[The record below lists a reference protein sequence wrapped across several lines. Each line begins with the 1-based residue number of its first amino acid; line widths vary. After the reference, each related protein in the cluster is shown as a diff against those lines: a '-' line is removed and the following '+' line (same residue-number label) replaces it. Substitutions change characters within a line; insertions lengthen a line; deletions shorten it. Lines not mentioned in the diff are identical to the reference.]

1 MSFIDHP
8 TRVRCG
14 IDTGGTFTDLVALD
28 GERGEL
34 VVAKGPSSPAQ
45 PEKALAGVIR
55 ESGIPSNAFSALIL
69 GTTVATNAML
79 QRTGSR
85 VLFVTT
91 KGFRDVP
98 FIQRV
103 NRKHHYSLEWT
114 KPKPLVERA
123 DCLELDE
130 RVNYQGRILTPLSEG
145 EIENLV
151 TAVGERLNSGGGR
164 GAVIAV
170 CLLFSHLN
178 PEHENRVRRRLE
190 ARFPDVPVSL
200 SHRVAPIWREYER
213 GSTTIADAYV
223 KPVLQRHVGSIRA
236 SLGQLQIRCPWAVM
250 KSNGGHAAPETAEEE
265 PIGMVLSSLSGGIIG
280 GRYFGQLAGEE
291 NLVTLDMGG
300 TSCDVG
306 VVRDGK
312 IAYNTD
318 YQIEWGI
325 PIAAP
330 FVDLTTIG
338 AGGGSIAWID
348 KGGFLR
354 VGPQSAAADPG
365 PVCYDRGGEEVT
377 VTDANLVLGRL
388 NPDYFLAGKMR
399 LNRRKAEGKLAELGR
414 RMGMEAPR
422 AAQAVIEMANENMAN
437 AIRVVSIDRGL
448 DARDFT
454 LVAFGGA
461 GPLHAGGIV
470 ERVGMKRIVL
480 PLYPGLCSA
489 FGALIADYQVDK
501 VWSQYYRSDNVDW
514 RVVRDEF
521 GRLLDAAL
529 DELRREGFSGAPEIE
544 RTISLRYAGQNYEH
558 DVEVEDGAM
567 DEASLKQVLNEFH
580 RVHERFYGY
589 SIGHEV
595 IELIRFNVK
604 VIGRIPK
611 LRLKPL
617 TWEGEAG
624 PRGSRPVFF
633 KESGFID
640 CPVYRRGDLPGGFE
654 ITGPALIEEE
664 DSTILAHPEQRVRV
678 NGYGVITIEAGLAD
692 GNRGDAAG

>member
-1 MSFIDHP
+1 MSDSDNS

-14 IDTGGTFTDLVALD
+14 IDTGGTFTDLVGLD
-28 GERGEL
+28 EERGEL
-34 VVAKGPSSPAQ
+34 VVAKWPSSPAH
-45 PEKALAGVIR
+45 PEEALAGVIG
-55 ESGIPSNAFSALIL
+55 ESKLAPDAFSSLIL
-69 GTTVATNAML
+69 GTTVTTNAML
-79 QRTGSR
+79 QRAGAR

-98 FIQRV
+98 FIQRL
-103 NRKHHYSLEWT
+103 NRKYHYSLKWT

-123 DCLELDE
+123 DCIELDE
-130 RVNYQGRILTPLSEG
+130 RVNYQGNVLAPLGDEK
-145 EIENLV
+145 L
-151 TAVGERLNSGGGR
+151 ERLADEISARLNGSSSSVGSDDT
-164 GAVIAV
+164 VIAV

-178 PEHENRVRRRLE
+178 PEHENRVKEYL
-190 ARFPDVPVSL
+190 ATRFPDIPVSL

-213 GSTTIADAYV
+213 GSTAIADAYV
-223 KPVLQRHVGSIRA
+223 KPVLQRYVRGVRE
-236 SLGQLQIRCPWAVM
+236 SLERLEMSCPWAVM
-250 KSNGGHAAPETAEEE
+250 KSNGGHASPGTAEEE
-265 PIGMVLSSLSGGIIG
+265 PVNMVLSGLSGGIMG
-280 GRYFGQLAGEE
+280 GRYFGEMAGHED
-291 NLVTLDMGG
+291 LVTLDMGG

-306 VVRDGK
+306 VVRGGK
-312 IAYNTD
+312 ISYNTD

-354 VGPQSAAADPG
+354 VGPQSAGADPG

-388 NPDYFLAGKMR
+388 NAEYFLAGKMR
-399 LNRRKAEGKLAELGR
+399 LNREMAEEKLTQLGGR
-414 RMGMEAPR
+414 LGMDAPR
-422 AAQAVIEMANENMAN
+422 TAQAVIELANENMAN

-448 DARDFT
+448 DVRDFT

-461 GPLHAGGIV
+461 GPMHAGGIV

-501 VWSQYYRSDNVDW
+501 VWSQYFRSDNVDW
-514 RVVRDEF
+514 RAVRDEF
-521 GRLLDAAL
+521 TRLVDTAL
-529 DELRREGFSGAPEIE
+529 DELRTEGFSGEPEIE
-544 RTISLRYAGQNYEH
+544 RTISMRYAGQNYEH
-558 DVEVEDGAM
+558 DVKVEDGEI
-567 DEASLKQVLNEFH
+567 DEANLGRALDEFH
-580 RVHERFYGY
+580 RVHEHFYGY

-611 LRLKPL
+611 PTLKPL
-617 TWEGEAG
+617 TLVGGAE
-624 PRGSRPVFF
+624 PRESRRVYF

-640 CPVYRRGDLPGGFE
+640 CPVYRRDDLPGGFE
-654 ITGPALIEEE
+654 TTGPALIEEE
-664 DSTILAHPEQRVRV
+664 DSMILAHPEHRIRV
-678 NGYGVITIEAGLAD
+678 NEYGVITMDVGGES
-692 GNRGDAAG
+692 